1 MAVARRSAHM
11 NVMVEAAEKAARGL
25 VRDFGEIENL
35 QISKKGPGDFVSNA
49 DLKSEKTIRAALEKA
64 RPKYGF
70 LMEESGIS
78 KGEDAEYKWIVDP
91 LDGTTNFLRG
101 IPHWAITIALEKGGE
116 IVAGLIYDPVK
127 DEMFTAEK
135 GTGAFINNRRLRVS
149 PRSALPESILSV
161 DSVQYQPS
169 LAKFITEHATR
180 CLGSAALDLAYIA
193 AARFDGGIQ
202 LGMKPWDVGAGAL
215 IVKEAGGK
223 VTDAEGGNNFVYG
236 GSLVAGS
243 PGVQKELLK
252 KLQSATTA
260 KAS

>member
-1 MAVARRSAHM
+1 MAISRRSAHM

-25 VRDFGEIENL
+25 VRDFGEVENL

-101 IPHWAITIALEKGGE
+101 IPHWAIVIALEKAGE
-116 IVAGLIYDPVK
+116 IVAGLIYDPIK
-127 DEMFTAEK
+127 DELFTAEK
-135 GTGAFINNRRLRVS
+135 GLGAFVNNRRLRVS
-149 PRSALPESILSV
+149 ARTSLVESILSV
-161 DSVQYQPS
+161 DSVEYNPS
-169 LAKFITEHATR
+169 LAKFITEHSTR
-180 CLGSAALDLAYIA
+180 RLGSAALDLAYIA
-193 AARFDGGIQ
+193 GARFDGGIQ
-202 LGMKPWDVGAGAL
+202 LGMNPWDVGAGAL

-236 GSLVAGS
+236 RSLVAG
-243 PGVQKELLK
+243 GVAVQKDLLK
-252 KLQSATTA
+252 KLNATAAA

>member
-1 MAVARRSAHM
+1 MAIARRSAHM

-49 DLKSEKTIRAALEKA
+49 DLKSESTIRAVLEKA

-70 LMEESGIS
+70 LMEESGIT
-78 KGEDAEYKWIVDP
+78 KGADEGYRWIVDP

-101 IPHWAITIALEKGGE
+101 IPHWAIVIALEKEGE
-116 IVAGLIYDPVK
+116 IVAGLIYDAVK
-127 DEMFTAEK
+127 DELFTAEK

-149 PRSALPESILSV
+149 PRTSLTESLIAV
-161 DSVQYQPS
+161 DSVEYNPK
-169 LAKFITEHATR
+169 LAQFITDHATR

-193 AARFDGGIQ
+193 AARLDGGIQ
-202 LGMKPWDVGAGAL
+202 LGMNPWDVGAGAL

-223 VTDAEGGNNFVYG
+223 VTDADGGNNFVYG
-236 GSLVAGS
+236 RSLVAGS
-243 PGVQKELLK
+243 LGVQKELLK
-252 KLQSATTA
+252 KLTATAAA